1 MVSLILLA
9 LAIVPA
15 VTAAQGPDPLS
26 NQKIA
31 EELRAVRISLEKIER
46 SQSVLI
52 VLSRIQIDESRVAVL
67 EARRLQLLSQ
77 EQSLER
83 QTLDT
88 AALLPRE
95 QSGSQSA
102 VVQVSPDG
110 SPQVVQAPSG
120 SSAAERFTEV
130 SGKLEE
136 VRRARLAIEQ
146 SIAGF
151 RKRIAG
157 WEKQVEEALR

>member
-1 MVSLILLA
+1 MARLISLA
-9 LAIVPA
+9 LLIAPVL
-15 VTAAQGPDPLS
+15 TAAQSPDPLS
-26 NQKIA
+26 GQKIA
-31 EELRAVRISLEKIER
+31 EELRAVRSSLEKIER

-52 VLSRIQIDESRVAVL
+52 VLSRIQIDESRVSVL

-77 EQSLER
+77 EQPLEK
-83 QTLDT
+83 QVLESSSS
-88 AALLPRE
+88 LPRE

-102 VVQVSPDG
+102 VVQISPDG

-120 SSAAERFTEV
+120 SSAAERFTEA

-136 VRRARLAIEQ
+136 VRRTRLAIEQ

-151 RKRIAG
+151 RKRIAV
-157 WEKQVEEALR
+157 WEKQVEETLR